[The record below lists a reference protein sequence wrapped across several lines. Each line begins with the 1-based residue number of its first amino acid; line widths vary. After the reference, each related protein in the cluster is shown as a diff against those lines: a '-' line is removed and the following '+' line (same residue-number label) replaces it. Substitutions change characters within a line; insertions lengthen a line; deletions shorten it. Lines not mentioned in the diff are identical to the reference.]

1 MFIATDNEA
10 ILEEDMVF
18 HLPICLRKPGEFGI
32 GFSETVR
39 ITATGAERITT
50 NRLSLKEVFL

>member
-1 MFIATDNEA
+1 MKHH
-10 ILEEDMVF
+10 VF
-18 HLPICLRKPGEFGI
+18 FQNCLRKPGEFGI